1 MILTQS
7 ICVIQMVFQ
16 FFGKI
21 NLTFLQINIGQRSM
35 VKKID
40 KNLIVALDIGTS
52 KIVAIVGEI
61 SPDNKI
67 EIIGIGSHQS
77 RGLRRGVVV
86 NIDSTTQSIQRAIEE
101 A

>member
-1 MILTQS
+1 
-7 ICVIQMVFQ
+7 
-16 FFGKI
+16 
-21 NLTFLQINIGQRSM
+21 M

-67 EIIGIGSHQS
+67 EII
-77 RGLRRGVVV
+77 V
-86 NIDSTTQSIQRAIEE
+86 AIAPMEGF
-101 A
+101 

>member
-1 MILTQS
+1 
-7 ICVIQMVFQ
+7 
-16 FFGKI
+16 
-21 NLTFLQINIGQRSM
+21 M

-61 SPDNKI
+61 TTDNEI
-67 EIIGIGSHQS
+67 EVIGIGSHQS

-101 A
+101 AEFKTGYFSTSNKRMSVRLHSSLLRAGQFI